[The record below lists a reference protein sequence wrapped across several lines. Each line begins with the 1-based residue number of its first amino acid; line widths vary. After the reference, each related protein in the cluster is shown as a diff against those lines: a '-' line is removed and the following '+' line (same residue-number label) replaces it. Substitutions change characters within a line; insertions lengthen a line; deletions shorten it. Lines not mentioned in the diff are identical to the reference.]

1 LTSPV
6 GRRLP
11 RWLAP
16 ANRVVILLNK
26 MGLALGAQW
35 VLSIPGRRTGLM
47 RATPVSLLQVDGARY
62 VVTGFETQ
70 WVKNARASGWGT
82 VQRGRHA
89 YPVVL
94 RELLVDER
102 APILR
107 EFPVQVPHGT
117 PFFERL
123 LGLPADPDAFAAA
136 ADRCPVFRL
145 DSWHA
150 GDKLPPLTPSDT
162 LAAS

>member
-1 LTSPV
+1 MASQV
-6 GRRLP
+6 GRGLP
-11 RWLAP
+11 RWLTP
-16 ANRVVILLNK
+16 ANRLVTTLNR
-26 MGLALGAQW
+26 MGLALGTQW
-35 VLSIPGRRTGLM
+35 VLSIPGRRSGLM
-47 RATPVSLLQVDGARY
+47 RATPVSLLHIDGARY
-62 VVTGFETQ
+62 VATGFETQ
-70 WVKNARASGWGT
+70 WVKNARASCWGT
-82 VQRGRHA
+82 VQRGRQV

-94 RELLVDER
+94 RELPVDER

-145 DSWHA
+145 DPWHP
-150 GDKLPPLTPSDT
+150 GDQLPPLTT
-162 LAAS
+162 

>member
-1 LTSPV
+1 MTQTMNE
-6 GRRLP
+6 LP

-16 ANRVVILLNK
+16 ANRVVMALNK
-26 MGLALGAQW
+26 AGLALGTQYL
-35 VLSIPGRRTGLM
+35 LSIPGRRSGLM
-47 RATPVSLLQVDGARY
+47 RATPVSLLEVDGARY

-70 WVKNARASGWGT
+70 WVKNARVSGWGT
-82 VQRGRHA
+82 IQRGREIT
-89 YPVVL
+89 PVIL
-94 RELLVDER
+94 REVPVDER

-123 LGLPADPDAFAAA
+123 LGLPADPEAFAAA

-145 DSWHA
+145 DAWPP
-150 GDKLPPLTPSDT
+150 GDPLPPS
-162 LAAS
+162 AA